1 MPYDKDLRDLIKA
14 TKKAA
19 EPLPKAL
26 REQAKKIRER
36 TRSERGATDKSGS
49 GQRQS
54 S

>member
-26 REQAKKIRER
+26 KERVKKIREHAR
-36 TRSERGATDKSGS
+36 GERGATDKSGS
-49 GQRQS
+49 EQRQS